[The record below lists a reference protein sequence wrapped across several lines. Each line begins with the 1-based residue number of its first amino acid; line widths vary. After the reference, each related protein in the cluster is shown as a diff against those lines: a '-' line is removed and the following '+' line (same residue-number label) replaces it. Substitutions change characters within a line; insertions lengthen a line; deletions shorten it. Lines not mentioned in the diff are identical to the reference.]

1 MAQSE
6 GKIGSLFYG
15 MTLDTKDFSKKMK
28 TMRKKM
34 KSFGQEMKDGFKA
47 IAKGGALVGSAIA
60 AGSAGML
67 LFSKNTLE
75 ATNAQLLLADSIGAS
90 QEEIAGLELMT
101 QKWGVETNMVVD
113 KMREFGGLDKFKKL
127 AEEVKGAGNE
137 TDQLNKA
144 VELFGGEGAKMLPLL
159 QQGAQGFSDME
170 AEARDLGLALDSTQI
185 NESRVAWEQYEN
197 TLMSLKGIAKQIGTA
212 FIKPLG
218 VVAAGVQGFIK
229 TFGGG
234 INSTFQSI
242 SDSMTSFILKA
253 FNLFAEYGIP
263 FINSFISFAGQIGD
277 AFGVLFDWLSPA
289 TQGAAK
295 GFGSLFRGITDFL
308 ATFKQNIVLMVAGPI
323 EAVLKGVFN
332 GLAWISEK
340 VGDLLGEMLFG
351 LAELKLVSTDFA
363 EGFVDAMGDQQ
374 ASLRRMGKDLS
385 KPFADAQADAVN
397 EMADIFTEQN
407 KKNTQE
413 ISKFKSFITGFQQ
426 KLVQPPAWLTD
437 FFKGGGQEDMI
448 KKATRSISTTMS
460 GMILSGSQEEA
471 RLKNSASNKT
481 LEYQRKNLKAT
492 ETIAEGVQNLGLV

>member
-1 MAQSE
+1 MAESK
-6 GKIGSLFYG
+6 GRIGSLFYG
-15 MTLDTKDFSKKMK
+15 MTLDTKDFSKNMK

-34 KSFGQEMKDGFKA
+34 RSFGQEMKDGFKA
-47 IAKGGALVGSAIA
+47 IAKGGALVGSAMV

-234 INSTFQSI
+234 IKSTFQSI

-263 FINSFISFAGQIGD
+263 FINGFISFAGQIGE
-277 AFGVLFDWLSPA
+277 AFNALFDWLSPA
-289 TQGAAK
+289 TEGAVS
-295 GFGSLFRGITDFL
+295 GFGSLFKGVTDFL
-308 ATFKQNIVLMVAGPI
+308 ATFKQHLVLFISAPI
-323 EAVLKGVFN
+323 EAVLTGVFN
-332 GLAWISEK
+332 GLAWIHEAVGALSGTIIDGLRFLK
-340 VGDLLGEMLFG
+340 VISQET
-351 LAELKLVSTDFA
+351 A
-363 EGFVDAMGDQQ
+363 DAYHKGIKDGADMIRGV
-374 ASLRRMGKDLS
+374 GKDLAE
-385 KPFADAQADAVN
+385 PFRIAQEDAMN
-397 EMADIFTEQN
+397 EMADIFTEQAKVN
-407 KKNTQE
+407 KREQF
-413 ISKFKSFITGFQQ
+413 KFKGFLDNFNT
-426 KLVQPPAWLTD
+426 KFNSTVEKVPVVTVEAL
-437 FFKGGGQEDMI
+437 
-448 KKATRSISTTMS
+448 KKATASVSDKMS